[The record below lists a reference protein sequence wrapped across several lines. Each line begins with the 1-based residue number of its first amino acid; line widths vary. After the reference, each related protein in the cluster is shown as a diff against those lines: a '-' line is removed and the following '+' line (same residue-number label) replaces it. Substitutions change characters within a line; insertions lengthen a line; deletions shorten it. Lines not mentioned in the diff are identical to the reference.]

1 MAILRTAR
9 RRRAADLTTGYTS
22 AAGRGAV
29 RQIRTPRVGPSRSAL
44 SGKVPMTPLH
54 RLRPPAR
61 LAAAGVLWAAA
72 FAAAAQVAAPVPSP
86 EGVLAL
92 TATAQKEVVR
102 DLVAITFSTTKEGT
116 DARAVQAELQ
126 RALDAAL
133 AVAKPAARPGQ
144 VEVQTGNFSLVPRYA
159 RPGPQG
165 GAPAI
170 TGWTGTA
177 EMVVEGRDLAGIGAL
192 VPRIGTMTVARVG
205 QRLSRE
211 ASQQVEGE
219 LVAEAVARFRAR
231 ALEYA
236 KLFGYASVAMREV
249 SVQTSDPGPGPM
261 PMMRMQAAAPMAADA
276 LAVEPGKT
284 QVSATVNGTVQMK

>member
-1 MAILRTAR
+1 
-9 RRRAADLTTGYTS
+9 
-22 AAGRGAV
+22 
-29 RQIRTPRVGPSRSAL
+29 
-44 SGKVPMTPLH
+44 MTLH
-54 RLRPPAR
+54 RLRLPAR
-61 LAAAGVLWAAA
+61 LALAAA
-72 FAAAAQVAAPVPSP
+72 LSAAALSATAQAVLAVPSP
-86 EGVLAL
+86 EGVLSL

-102 DLVAITFSTTKEGT
+102 ALVAITFSTTKEGA

-133 AVAKPAARPGQ
+133 AVAKPAVRPGQ
-144 VEVQTGNFSLVPRYA
+144 VDVQTGTFSLVPRYA

-165 GAPAI
+165 GTPAI
-170 TGWTGTA
+170 MGWTGTA
-177 EMVVEGRDLAGIGAL
+177 EMVVEGRDIAGIGAL
-192 VPRIGTMTVARVG
+192 VPRVATMTVARVG

-231 ALEYA
+231 AIEYA

-261 PMMRMQAAAPMAADA
+261 PMMRMQAAAPMSADA
-276 LAVEPGKT
+276 LAVEPGKA
-284 QVSATVNGTVQMK
+284 QVSATVSGTVQMK